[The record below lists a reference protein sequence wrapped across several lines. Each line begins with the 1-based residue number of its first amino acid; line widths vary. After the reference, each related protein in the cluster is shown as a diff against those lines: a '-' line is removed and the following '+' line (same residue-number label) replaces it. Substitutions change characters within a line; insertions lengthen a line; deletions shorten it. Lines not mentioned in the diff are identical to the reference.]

1 MNQKLNCKVFY
12 TQPSILLSLPETA
25 ILELLIVTLKEEKEA
40 WYISLLIIYQRFK
53 GLHIFAALT
62 SFLAA
67 LTRFLAALTRF
78 LLH

>member
-40 WYISLLIIYQRFK
+40 WYISFLIIYQRFK
-53 GLHIFAALT
+53 GLNIF
-62 SFLAA
+62 AA
-67 LTRFLAALTRF
+67 LTRFLQ
-78 LLH
+78 H